1 MCWIFSYKWKRT
13 DAQKILIHGL
23 ERLEYRWYD
32 SAGLLVSNDWWQY
45 KLLRAVGKVASLASK
60 VSKDF
65 SPAKLGIGENSH
77 FNMGIAHTRR
87 ATHGGITE
95 SNTHPHHD
103 KDQNFFLVHNG
114 IIENYHKLKNDLIA
128 KGYEFYSQT
137 DSEVVANLLEDNR
150 NGNFL
155 ETVEKVL
162 GMIRWAYALLI
173 VSKHNP
179 DEIIG
184 AKIGSPLIFAYDEK
198 GDYYFSSDKQALAGY
213 ADKFIYLD
221 DGDLVH
227 LKGNEYTIK
236 ADGIPTQKKIE
247 EMDLENLEA
256 SKGDYKHFMFKEI
269 CEQPNIIR
277 RIFKGRAEFQR
288 NILNAEAFHGME
300 NEHFKK
306 IVFVGCGTSYNAGR
320 AGMYW
325 MENIAGLDV
334 SCEIASEYEY
344 RNIKVNDET
353 LFVFISQSGE
363 TADTLEVLKLI
374 KQKWGHT
381 FGIVNVV
388 GSSISR
394 LTDYGL
400 FTRAGAE
407 IGVASTKAFT
417 AQITCILL
425 LALFLGQKRWLSKA
439 HYDKIMIE
447 LSKVPTMM
455 DDILADTENIRAIAQ
470 ELSQYKNFF
479 YLGRQYQLP
488 IARECSLKLKE
499 ITYLHSESYPSGELK
514 HGPLAL
520 IDKSIPTILLAPN
533 DIMFEKNVSSLQEV
547 KARDGIVVVISDI
560 ERRDESSKQS
570 ESFHDVEL
578 TQRKL
583 GKEIQNTNFQIK
595 IPSTIDEIYPF
606 LTVLAGQLLA
616 YHVADILGKDI
627 DKPRN
632 LAKSVTVK

>member
-1 MCWIFSYKWKRT
+1 
-13 DAQKILIHGL
+13 
-23 ERLEYRWYD
+23 
-32 SAGLLVSNDWWQY
+32 
-45 KLLRAVGKVASLASK
+45 
-60 VSKDF
+60 
-65 SPAKLGIGENSH
+65 
-77 FNMGIAHTRR
+77 MGIAHTRR

-95 SNTHPHHD
+95 LNTHPHHD

-137 DSEVVANLLEDNR
+137 DSEVIANLLEDNR

-184 AKIGSPLIFAYDEK
+184 AKIGSPLIFAYDNASSKEGK

-221 DGDLVH
+221 DGDLIH
-227 LKGNEYTIK
+227 LKWNEYTIK
-236 ADGIPTQKKIE
+236 ANGIPTQKKIE

-256 SKGDYKHFMFKEI
+256 SKGDYKHFMLKEI

-277 RIFKGRAEFQR
+277 RIFKGRADFQR

-300 NEHFKK
+300 NEKFKK

-320 AGMYW
+320 AGVYR

-425 LALFLGQKRWLSKA
+425 LALFLGQKRHLSWGNEGWLSKA
-439 HYDKIMIE
+439 RYDKIMIE

-455 DDILADTENIRAIAQ
+455 DDILADTEHIRELA
-470 ELSQYKNFF
+470 EKLSQYKNFF

-520 IDKSIPTILLAPN
+520 IDKTIPTILLAPN
-533 DIMFEKNVSSLQEV
+533 DIMYEKNMSSLQEV

-560 ERRDESSKQS
+560 ER
-570 ESFHDVEL
+570 
-578 TQRKL
+578 
-583 GKEIQNTNFQIK
+583 QNIHPATSCGADYQIK

-616 YHVADILGKDI
+616 YHVADALGKDI